1 MPRAVWLQSQ
11 LVGAGQGSTSGAGDD
26 PFAELRAAG
35 FFDDAPHEPS
45 AEERAAMAARQARQ
59 RDLQRRLVEEAEHDR
74 RLAER
79 DRRQQ
84 RKIGRALR
92 GTTSSGTS
100 RYRNLI
106 APAVVIALIGCIYWV
121 SNRQGLEVAIPGAP
135 PQMQR
140 PADYPP
146 VDESVAAEP
155 LGTPPPP
162 PADAGAFEFLY
173 TQESSGA
180 PVAWD
185 PCRPIRYV
193 VNPLGAPPGT
203 DVLLD
208 EAITRTS
215 AATGLV
221 FVDEGPTGETWSK
234 DRAPYLPETY
244 GEKWAPVLITW
255 STQDQVPS
263 LAGYIAGQA
272 GPIAAGV
279 PNDPA
284 GTMVNVSGQVVLDSA
299 DLGAVLAQPGG
310 ADRVRAVIQHELGH
324 LVGLDHVADATQ
336 LMYSEGND
344 LQSGDWASGDLAGLH
359 QLGSGP
365 CAPEL

>member
-1 MPRAVWLQSQ
+1 
-11 LVGAGQGSTSGAGDD
+11 VGEGQESASGAGDD

-35 FFDDAPHEPS
+35 FFDDAPREPS

-59 RDLQRRLVEEAEHDR
+59 RDLQRRLIEEAAHER

-79 DRRQQ
+79 DRRQR
-84 RKIGRALR
+84 RKVSRVLGS
-92 GTTSSGTS
+92 TSSSGTS

-106 APAVVIALIGCIYWV
+106 APAVVIALIGTLYWV

-140 PADYPP
+140 PPDYPP
-146 VDESVAAEP
+146 IDESVADAP
-155 LGTPPPP
+155 LGTPPPA
-162 PADAGAFEFLY
+162 PAEGGAFEFLH
-173 TQESSGA
+173 TQQTSGA
-180 PVAWD
+180 PVTWD

-193 VNPLGAPPGT
+193 VNPAGAPPGS

-208 EAITRTS
+208 EAIARTS
-215 AATGLV
+215 AATGLQ
-221 FVDEGPTGETWSK
+221 FVNEGPTDETWSR
-234 DRAPYLPETY
+234 DRDPYLPELY

-255 STQDQVPS
+255 STQEQVPG

-272 GPIAAGV
+272 GPVAVSA
-279 PNDPA
+279 PNQPRQ
-284 GTMVNVSGQVVLDSA
+284 TMVHVSGTVVLDAS
-299 DLGAVLAQPGG
+299 DLGAILGQPGG
-310 ADRVRAVIQHELGH
+310 PERVRAVIQHELGH
-324 LVGLDHVADATQ
+324 LVGLDHVADVTQ
-336 LMYSEGND
+336 LMYSEGNE

-365 CAPEL
+365 CAPTV